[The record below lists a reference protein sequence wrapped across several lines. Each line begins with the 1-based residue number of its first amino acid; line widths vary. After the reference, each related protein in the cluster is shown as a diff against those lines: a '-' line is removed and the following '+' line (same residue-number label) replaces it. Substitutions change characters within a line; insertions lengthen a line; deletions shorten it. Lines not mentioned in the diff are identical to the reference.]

1 VKLRERPVKDDA
13 IAFDIVIG
21 DDDVV
26 GFVGVHHIDKKNQCA
41 QIAYE
46 LDIEHRGKGL
56 MTEAMRELIA
66 KAFGEMKLHRL
77 EAHVD
82 PKNAPSLKLVERLG
96 FVHEGYL
103 RENVLEADGF
113 HDTVLLALLAPS

>member
-1 VKLRERPVKDDA
+1 VKLRDRPVKDDA
-13 IAFDIVIG
+13 IAFDIVL

-41 QIAYE
+41 QVAYE
-46 LDIEHRGKGL
+46 LDVEQRGKGL
-56 MTEAMRELIA
+56 MTEAMRRLIE

-82 PKNAPSLKLVERLG
+82 PKNAASLKLIERLG
-96 FVHEGYL
+96 FVREGYL
-103 RENVLEADGF
+103 RENVLEEDGF
-113 HDTVLLALLAPS
+113 HDTILLALLSPRN